1 MDIIWRDT
9 LFTEH
14 LPDEME
20 LQQQYDDD
28 DDDVRKYERTP

>member
-14 LPDEME
+14 LPDEMK

-28 DDDVRKYERTP
+28 DVRTYERTP

>member
-28 DDDVRKYERTP
+28 DVRKYERTP